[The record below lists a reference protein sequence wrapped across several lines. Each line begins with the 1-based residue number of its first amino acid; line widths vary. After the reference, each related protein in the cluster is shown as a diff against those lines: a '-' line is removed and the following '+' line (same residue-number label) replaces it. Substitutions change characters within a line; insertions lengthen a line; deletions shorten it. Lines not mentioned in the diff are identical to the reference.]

1 MARFVTNMERQDCMD
16 RFAAAKERIVA
27 KNIHSMREEE
37 VEADIKNSMTALKD
51 LLANNT
57 IDMER

>member
-1 MARFVTNMERQDCMD
+1 MD